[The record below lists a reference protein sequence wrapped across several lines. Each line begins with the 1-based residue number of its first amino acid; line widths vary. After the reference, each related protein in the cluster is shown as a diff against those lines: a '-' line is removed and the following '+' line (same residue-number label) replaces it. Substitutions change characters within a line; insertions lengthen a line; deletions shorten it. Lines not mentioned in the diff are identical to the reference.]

1 MHPRQRNDVRPSE
14 ITPER
19 VYRQRRELLKMLGIG
34 SVGLVAGCGSEN
46 APSAA
51 IAEDSSATEKPL
63 TVLKKGEYTLADP
76 QTSFKDAT
84 HYNNYYEFGTDK
96 SDPARTSGRFK
107 PTPWSVEI
115 AGHAEVT
122 GKFTLEDILKPH
134 ALEERVYRHRC
145 VEGWSMVI
153 PWDGISLADLLK
165 RFKPTAQAK
174 YVAFTTVNRPSE
186 MPGMRSAVL
195 DWPYREGLRID
206 EAMHPLAFL
215 ATGLYGRELPN
226 QNGAPLRLIVPW
238 KYGFKGIKSI
248 VKIEFTDSR
257 PRTTWN
263 LAGPGEYGFYS
274 NVNPNVDHP
283 RWSQHTERRIA
294 GDGFNLFGNR
304 IETKP
309 FNGYAD
315 QVASLYAGMD
325 LRKNF

>member
-51 IAEDSSATEKPL
+51 IAEDSSTTEKPL
-63 TVLKKGEYTLADP
+63 TIAKKGEYTLPDP

-186 MPGMRSAVL
+186 MSGMRSAVL

-274 NVNPNVDHP
+274 NVNPDVDHP
-283 RWSQHTERRIA
+283 RWSQRTERRIA